1 MKIILYTIEDSYAES
16 HVLKK
21 EWHDF
26 ASSFSF
32 NRQKSFLGG
41 RALLQESLSEFYGVD
56 SLPQITTLS
65 HGKPVFFESRYPFF
79 NISHSSKLICLAIGD
94 RELGLDVEYIKP
106 RRNIEGLKKRIL
118 SDEEYEYFGRL
129 GEADQLTLFT
139 SLWTLRECLI
149 KVSGR
154 GLVDISSIAADI
166 EQRTFDYFSVPEGT
180 EVNIIRL
187 DSVLNHDG
195 AAFLSYSSRAGEE
208 SEFYVFREGR
218 IIRTDNPE
226 ILYRYLRSNVS
237 RQS

>member
-1 MKIILYTIEDSYAES
+1 MKIIFSTIEDAFAHS

-26 ASSFSF
+26 ASSFSQ

-41 RALLQESLSEFYGVD
+41 RTILQKSLSLFYGVD
-56 SLPQITTLS
+56 YLPKITTLS

-79 NISHSSKLICLAIGD
+79 NISHSSKLICLAIGELD
-94 RELGLDVEYIKP
+94 LGLDVEYIKP

-118 SDEEYEYFGRL
+118 SDGEYEYFETL
-129 GEADQLTLFT
+129 GESEQLTLFT

-166 EQRTFDYFSVPEGT
+166 DKRTFDYFSVPEGT
-180 EVNIIRL
+180 GVNIIRL

-195 AAFLSYSSRAGEE
+195 AAFMSYSSKSGEE
-208 SEFYVFREGR
+208 CEFYIFRDGQ
-218 IIRTDNPE
+218 IIKTDTPE
-226 ILYRYLRSNVS
+226 ILYRYTKVGS
-237 RQS
+237 

>member
-1 MKIILYTIEDSYAES
+1 MKIILSTIEDSYAES

-106 RRNIEGLKKRIL
+106 RRNN
-118 SDEEYEYFGRL
+118 
-129 GEADQLTLFT
+129 
-139 SLWTLRECLI
+139 
-149 KVSGR
+149 
-154 GLVDISSIAADI
+154 SI
-166 EQRTFDYFSVPEGT
+166 YFSVDFKR
-180 EVNIIRL
+180 V
-187 DSVLNHDG
+187 
-195 AAFLSYSSRAGEE
+195 SYQG
-208 SEFYVFREGR
+208 
-218 IIRTDNPE
+218 
-226 ILYRYLRSNVS
+226 LRSWPGGYQLYCRRYRTENL
-237 RQS
+237 

>member
-1 MKIILYTIEDSYAES
+1 MKIILSTIEDAYAKS

-26 ASSFSF
+26 ASSFSP

-41 RALLQESLSEFYGVD
+41 RALLQESLSLFFNEKY
-56 SLPQITTLS
+56 LPEITTLS

-79 NISHSSKLICLAIGD
+79 NISHSSRLICLAIGD
-94 RELGLDVEYIKP
+94 RELGIDVEYIKP

-118 SDEEYEYFGRL
+118 SDKENTYFESL
-129 GEADQLTLFT
+129 GESEQLTLFT

-154 GLVDISSIAADI
+154 GLVDISSIRADI
-166 EQRTFDYFSVPEGT
+166 EQRTFDYFSVPDGT

-195 AAFLSYSSRAGEE
+195 AAFLSYSSIAGEE
-208 SEFYVFREGR
+208 SDFYVFRDGR
-218 IIRTDNPE
+218 ITRTDNPE
-226 ILYRYLRSNVS
+226 ILYRYKKPML
-237 RQS
+237 

>member
-1 MKIILYTIEDSYAES
+1 MKIILSTIEDSYAES

-106 RRNIEGLKKRIL
+106 RRNIEGLKNVETVEKETTNNLNSVKTIEEIKNANVEDRENVEIEIGGSQSITFTGTHLAEIQAIL
-118 SDEEYEYFGRL
+118 S
-129 GEADQLTLFT
+129 
-139 SLWTLRECLI
+139 
-149 KVSGR
+149 
-154 GLVDISSIAADI
+154 
-166 EQRTFDYFSVPEGT
+166 
-180 EVNIIRL
+180 IIP
-187 DSVLNHDG
+187 
-195 AAFLSYSSRAGEE
+195 
-208 SEFYVFREGR
+208 
-218 IIRTDNPE
+218 DNDDKN
-226 ILYRYLRSNVS
+226 R
-237 RQS
+237 